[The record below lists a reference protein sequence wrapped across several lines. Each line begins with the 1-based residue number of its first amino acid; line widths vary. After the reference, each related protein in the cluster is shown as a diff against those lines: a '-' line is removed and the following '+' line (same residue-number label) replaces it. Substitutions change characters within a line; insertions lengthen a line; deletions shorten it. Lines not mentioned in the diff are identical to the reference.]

1 MLASFA
7 KFYIVPANPFVARAL
22 CARAMG
28 CRHASAP
35 IYRKVI
41 LNIDR
46 YQPFF
51 LTQLQNSLQVILLCL
66 NESTPVQPD
75 SEPPLRTAARKYHN
89 LKSNA
94 AMMQMQALSDIAAL
108 AEQILLEAAE
118 TGLPD
123 SARAYLEELTRR
135 IGQEAARSPE
145 TGPLFA
151 PSDWEGFMQDLRAI
165 LRQKDPGK

>member
-7 KFYIVPANPFVARAL
+7 KFYIVPPTQDRFAGEAV
-22 CARAMG
+22 
-28 CRHASAP
+28 
-35 IYRKVI
+35 

-46 YQPFF
+46 YQSFF

-66 NESTPVQPD
+66 NESTPVRPD

-89 LKSNA
+89 LKSSA
-94 AMMQMQALSDIAAL
+94 AMMQMPVLSDIAAL
-108 AEQILLEAAE
+108 AERILLDAAD

-123 SARAYLEELTRR
+123 SARTSLEETTRR
-135 IGQEAARSPE
+135 IGREAARSPD

-151 PSDWEGFMQDLRAI
+151 LSDWEGCMQNLRAI
-165 LRQKDPGK
+165 LGQKDPIG